1 MTQTTIFRLL
11 SAAPILSGALAV
23 AACTAELPE
32 LEHEPPATAPARA
45 SGRRTLG
52 GRLDAGAASA
62 APDPAEAPAAD
73 DDGASGGADANGDDG
88 ASGGGTSGGGA
99 SPSTPP
105 PDARRDVATKLGAPS
120 RFLIGLGN
128 DVTARE
134 GWDPNRAHA
143 YELGQKLDLHY
154 MYLSGL
160 DWPSWTASEGA
171 YVSDHAAAAKARGVV
186 PMFTLYQAAAWGENN
201 LGAFDDV
208 AFMTR
213 YWQNVRIM
221 YGRLGAFG
229 APSVVHLEPD
239 LWGYFQ
245 KKNGSPSGVRV
256 KVASLVP
263 ECADLPND
271 VAGFGKCLVR
281 LGRSLAPKAL
291 IGLSA
296 SSFGASTN
304 GASDPQK
311 IAAYL
316 QSVGAAESDLMVMET
331 LDRDAGCFEAATDP
345 LCRRAGSFY
354 WSDADFRAHL
364 AWAKTVHDVTK
375 KALLW
380 WQMPLGVP
388 SHTSGGVA
396 GRYRDNR
403 VTWLFAHPEEFAAAG
418 GVGAV
423 FGTGAPNQTT
433 VKSDGGQFKK
443 AVTQYYQ
450 QPIAL

>member
-1 MTQTTIFRLL
+1 MTQNTFFSIPAVRPLL
-11 SAAPILSGALAV
+11 SAALIASLAA

-32 LEHEPPATAPARA
+32 LQLERPAEPRAGERRDTFDAKLDSGARPATER
-45 SGRRTLG
+45 G
-52 GRLDAGAASA
+52 AGISS
-62 APDPAEAPAAD
+62 D
-73 DDGASGGADANGDDG
+73 DSDADADAD
-88 ASGGGTSGGGA
+88 ADA
-99 SPSTPP
+99 SPSAEAL
-105 PDARRDVATKLGAPS
+105 PDARRDVAAKLGAPS

-128 DVTARE
+128 DVTAQE

-143 YELGQKLDLHY
+143 YELGPKLDLHY

-160 DWPSWTASEGA
+160 DWPSWSGPDGV
-171 YVSDHAAAAKARGVV
+171 YVSDHARAAKARGVV

-201 LGAFDDV
+201 LGAFDD
-208 AFMTR
+208 ATFMTR
-213 YWQNVRIM
+213 YWRNVRIM
-221 YGRLGAFG
+221 YTRLGAFG

-245 KKNGSPSGVRV
+245 KRHASPSGVRV
-256 KVASLVP
+256 KVAALVP
-263 ECADLPND
+263 ECADLPDD

-304 GASDPQK
+304 GKSDPQK

-316 QSVGAAESDLMVMET
+316 STVGADASDLMIVET

-354 WSDADFRAHL
+354 WNDSDFRAHL
-364 AWAKTVHDVTK
+364 AWAKTIHEQTG

-380 WQMPLGVP
+380 WQMPLGTP
-388 SHTSGGVA
+388 SSKAGGAA

-403 VTWLFAHPEEFAAAG
+403 VAWLFAHPEEFAAAG

-433 VKSDGGQFKK
+433 VKSDGNQFKN

-450 QPIAL
+450 QPLAF